1 MTTIFLATL
10 VVLINLFTY
19 SSNYPQGYE
28 IVMHIY
34 YGIIILAGKYSG
46 RVGQAALVALTTIA
60 NWLYVVLYYDQMFVA
75 GVTTVVATVYPLI
88 ALFIARTL
96 RSSALQRDTNVE
108 ELQKLGSR
116 VRDLATLFEVGKAAN
131 AALELDEL
139 FQEIMKILAN
149 RMGVY
154 RGTLRIWQD
163 GKRTGTMGAVFG
175 LTKAELRRGTDS
187 QIHEIQ
193 QKVLDSG
200 QAIGVP
206 HTRKPLQQLDLPDA
220 TSVQSKD
227 SIAFWCIPVIV
238 DERVVATLTV
248 DKASDEFSAQDD
260 LRILT
265 IIASIL
271 GQRVKIQEMIDS
283 LVQSERLATLGKLAT
298 TVAHEV
304 RNPLG
309 GIRGAA
315 QLLELGSESNPET
328 KAYVAVII
336 KEVDRL
342 NRVIEQLLTFGKGR
356 PTNFKRQ
363 NLHEII
369 ENGLSTCQSDFDQNR
384 IRVEYSR
391 WADCPAVV
399 VDADGFTQVLLNLF
413 RNAMES
419 MENGGVLTI
428 QTRCGDVSAAAC
440 ADSEQPLSGAESLE
454 KRSVQIRVQ
463 DTGTGISPDALPHV
477 FDPFYTTK
485 QKGTGL
491 GLAISREVIEEHGGT
506 IEVDAALTHGTAF
519 IISLPL

>member
-1 MTTIFLATL
+1 MKTTFLATL
-10 VVLINLFTY
+10 VVFINLFIY

-34 YGIIILAGKYSG
+34 YGIMILAGKYSG
-46 RVGQAALVALTTIA
+46 RIGQAVLVALTTFA
-60 NWLYVVLYYDQMFVA
+60 NWLYIVLFYDQMYVA
-75 GVTTVVATVYPLI
+75 GVTTVVATVYPFI
-88 ALFIARTL
+88 ALVITRTL
-96 RSSALQRDTNVE
+96 RLSELNRDTNEE
-108 ELQKLGSR
+108 ELQNLGSR
-116 VRDLATLFEVGKAAN
+116 VRDLATLFEVGKSAN

-154 RGTLRIWQD
+154 RGTLRIWHD
-163 GKRTGTMGAVFG
+163 GKRTRTMGAVFG

-238 DERVVATLTV
+238 DEQVAATLTV

-315 QLLELGSESNPET
+315 QLLELESESNPET
-328 KAYVAVII
+328 KACIDVII

-342 NRVIEQLLTFGKGR
+342 NGVIEQLLTFGKGR
-356 PTNFKRQ
+356 PTNFKLH

-369 ENGLSTCQSDFDQNR
+369 ENGLSICQPDFDQNR
-384 IRVEYSR
+384 IRVQYRR
-391 WADCPAVV
+391 WDDCPPVV
-399 VDADGFTQVLLNLF
+399 VDADRLTQVLLNLF
-413 RNAMES
+413 RNAIES
-419 MENGGVLTI
+419 MEKGGVLTI
-428 QTRCGDVSAAAC
+428 QTRSDDGGAAAC
-440 ADSEQPLSGAESLE
+440 AEQPPSGTEASA
-454 KRSVQIRVQ
+454 KRNVQIRVQ
-463 DTGTGISPDALPHV
+463 DSGAGISPDIVPHL
-477 FDPFYTTK
+477 FDPFFTTK

-506 IEVDAALTHGTAF
+506 IEFDAALTHGTAF
-519 IISLPL
+519 IITLPI

>member
-1 MTTIFLATL
+1 MTSIFLASL
-10 VVLINLFTY
+10 VVLINLFIY
-19 SSNYPQGYE
+19 SSHHPQGYE
-28 IVMHIY
+28 IVMHLY
-34 YGIIILAGKYSG
+34 YGIMILAGKYSG
-46 RVGQAALVALTTIA
+46 RYGQGVLVALTTFSY
-60 NWLYVVLYYDQMFVA
+60 WLYIALYYDQMHNA
-75 GVTTVVATVYPLI
+75 GVTTVVATVYPFI
-88 ALFIARTL
+88 ALFIVRTL
-96 RSSALQRDTNVE
+96 RISELQRNTTE
-108 ELQKLGSR
+108 EQLQNLGSQ
-116 VRDLATLFEVGKAAN
+116 VRDLSTLFEVGKAAN
-131 AALELDEL
+131 AAMELDEL
-139 FQEIMKILAN
+139 FQEIMKTLTD

-154 RGTLRIWQD
+154 RGTLRIWKD
-163 GKRTGTMGAVFG
+163 GKRTRTMGAVFG

-193 QKVLDSG
+193 RKVLDSG

-206 HTRKPLQQLDLPDA
+206 HTRKPLRQLDFPDA

-238 DERVVATLTV
+238 DEQVVATLTV
-248 DKASDEFSAQDD
+248 DKASDEFSAEDD

-315 QLLELGSESNPET
+315 QLLELRSESDPET
-328 KAYVAVII
+328 KKYIAIII

-356 PTNFKRQ
+356 PTNFKLH
-363 NLHEII
+363 NLHEIV
-369 ENGLSTCQSDFDQNR
+369 ENSLSICQPDMDQNR
-384 IRVEYSR
+384 IRVEYTH
-391 WADCPAVV
+391 WDDCPLVV
-399 VDADGFTQVLLNLF
+399 VDADGLTQVLLNLF
-413 RNAMES
+413 RNAIES
-419 MENGGVLTI
+419 MQNGGVLTI
-428 QTRCGDVSAAAC
+428 QTQRDDVITSTQTG
-440 ADSEQPLSGAESLE
+440 QPLSETEELE
-454 KRSVQIRVQ
+454 KQTVQIRVQ
-463 DTGTGISPDALPHV
+463 DTGPGISPDVVPYL

-491 GLAISREVIEEHGGT
+491 GLALSHEVIEEHGGT
-506 IEVDAALTHGTAF
+506 IEVDSKLAQGTAF
-519 IISLPL
+519 VIILPI

>member
-1 MTTIFLATL
+1 MTTIFLASL
-10 VVLINLFTY
+10 VALINLFTY
-19 SSNYPQGYE
+19 GSHYPQGYE
-28 IVMHIY
+28 IVMHLY
-34 YGIIILAGKYSG
+34 YGIMILAGKYSG
-46 RVGQAALVALTTIA
+46 RYGQAVLVAQTTFA
-60 NWLYVVLYYDQMFVA
+60 NWLYIVLYYDQMYVP
-75 GVTTVVATVYPLI
+75 GVTTVVATVYPFI
-88 ALFIARTL
+88 ALFITRTL
-96 RSSALQRDTNVE
+96 LLSESQRDTNAE
-108 ELQKLGSR
+108 QLQNLGSR
-116 VRDLATLFEVGKAAN
+116 VRDLAMLFEVGKAAN

-206 HTRKPLQQLDLPDA
+206 HTRKPLQRLDLPDA
-220 TSVQSKD
+220 TSIQSKD

-238 DERVVATLTV
+238 DEQVVATLTV

-315 QLLELGSESNPET
+315 QLLEIGSESDPET
-328 KAYVAVII
+328 EAYIAVII

-356 PTNFKRQ
+356 PTNFKRH
-363 NLHEII
+363 NLQEII
-369 ENGLSTCQSDFDQNR
+369 ENSLSICQLDLDQNR
-384 IRVEYSR
+384 IHVEYSR
-391 WADCPAVV
+391 RDDCPPVIA
-399 VDADGFTQVLLNLF
+399 DADGLTQVLLNLI
-413 RNAMES
+413 RNAIES
-419 MENGGVLTI
+419 MEKGGVLTI
-428 QTRCGDVSAAAC
+428 QTRCDGVVTETHSGKPS
-440 ADSEQPLSGAESLE
+440 SESEESE
-454 KRSVQIRVQ
+454 KKTVQIRVQ
-463 DTGTGISPDALPHV
+463 DTGPGITPDVVPYL

-491 GLAISREVIEEHGGT
+491 GLAISREVIEEHGGS
-506 IEVDAALTHGTAF
+506 IGVDAALTEGAAF
-519 IISLPL
+519 IITLPI

>member
-1 MTTIFLATL
+1 MTSIFLASL

-19 SSNYPQGYE
+19 SSHHPQGYE
-28 IVMHIY
+28 IVMHLY
-34 YGIIILAGKYSG
+34 YGIMILAGKYSG
-46 RVGQAALVALTTIA
+46 RYGQGVLVALTTFA
-60 NWLYVVLYYDQMFVA
+60 NWLYIVLYYDQMFVP
-75 GVTTVVATVYPLI
+75 GVTTVVATVYPFI
-88 ALFIARTL
+88 AFFIARTL
-96 RSSALQRDTNVE
+96 RLSESQQDTTEEQLQN
-108 ELQKLGSR
+108 LGSR
-116 VRDLATLFEVGKAAN
+116 VRDLSTLFEIGKAAN

-139 FQEIMKILAN
+139 FQEIMKTLAD

-154 RGTLRIWQD
+154 RGTLRIWKD
-163 GKRTGTMGAVFG
+163 GKRTRTMGAVFG

-206 HTRKPLQQLDLPDA
+206 HTRKPLRQLDLPDA

-227 SIAFWCIPVIV
+227 PIAFWCIPVIV
-238 DERVVATLTV
+238 DEQVVATLTV
-248 DKASDEFSAQDD
+248 DKASDEFSAGDD

-315 QLLELGSESNPET
+315 QLLQLGSESDPES
-328 KAYVAVII
+328 KEYIAVII

-356 PTNFKRQ
+356 PTNFKLH

-369 ENGLSTCQSDFDQNR
+369 ENSLSISQPDLDQNR
-384 IRVEYSR
+384 IRVEFIR
-391 WADCPAVV
+391 WDDCPLVV
-399 VDADGFTQVLLNLF
+399 VDADGLTQVLLNLL
-413 RNAMES
+413 RNAIES
-419 MENGGVLTI
+419 MEIGGVLTI
-428 QTRCGDVSAAAC
+428 QTQCDDVSTSAHTG
-440 ADSEQPLSGAESLE
+440 QPLSETEELE
-454 KRSVQIRVQ
+454 KQTVQIRVQ
-463 DTGTGISPDALPHV
+463 DTGPGISPDVVPYL

-491 GLAISREVIEEHGGT
+491 GLAISREIIEEHGGT
-506 IEVDAALTHGTAF
+506 IEVDSTLAQGTAF
-519 IISLPL
+519 VITLSI

>member
-1 MTTIFLATL
+1 
-10 VVLINLFTY
+10 
-19 SSNYPQGYE
+19 
-28 IVMHIY
+28 
-34 YGIIILAGKYSG
+34 
-46 RVGQAALVALTTIA
+46 
-60 NWLYVVLYYDQMFVA
+60 
-75 GVTTVVATVYPLI
+75 
-88 ALFIARTL
+88 
-96 RSSALQRDTNVE
+96 
-108 ELQKLGSR
+108 
-116 VRDLATLFEVGKAAN
+116 
-131 AALELDEL
+131 
-139 FQEIMKILAN
+139 
-149 RMGVY
+149 MGVY

-163 GKRTGTMGAVFG
+163 GKRTRTMGAVFG

-206 HTRKPLQQLDLPDA
+206 HTRRPLQHLDLPDA
-220 TSVQSKD
+220 TSIQSKD

-238 DERVVATLTV
+238 DEQVVATLTV
-248 DKASDEFSAQDD
+248 DKASDEYSAKDD

-315 QLLELGSESNPET
+315 QLLELESESDPET
-328 KAYVAVII
+328 KAYIAVII

-356 PTNFKRQ
+356 PTDFKLH

-369 ENGLSTCQSDFDQNR
+369 ENGLSICQHDLDQKR

-391 WADCPAVV
+391 W
-399 VDADGFTQVLLNLF
+399 N
-413 RNAMES
+413 
-419 MENGGVLTI
+419 
-428 QTRCGDVSAAAC
+428 
-440 ADSEQPLSGAESLE
+440 
-454 KRSVQIRVQ
+454 
-463 DTGTGISPDALPHV
+463 
-477 FDPFYTTK
+477 
-485 QKGTGL
+485 
-491 GLAISREVIEEHGGT
+491 
-506 IEVDAALTHGTAF
+506 
-519 IISLPL
+519 

>member
-1 MTTIFLATL
+1 MTTFFLATL
-10 VVLINLFTY
+10 VLLINLFTY
-19 SSNYPQGYE
+19 GSHYPQGYE
-28 IVMHIY
+28 VVMHLY
-34 YGIIILAGKYSG
+34 YGVMILAGKYSG
-46 RVGQAALVALTTIA
+46 RYGQVLLVTQTSFA
-60 NWLYVVLYYDQMFVA
+60 NWLYIVLFYDQMAVP
-75 GVTTVVATVYPLI
+75 GVTTVVATVYPFI

-96 RSSALQRDTNVE
+96 RVSEAQRDSNE
-108 ELQKLGSR
+108 EQLQNLGSR

-139 FQEIMKILAN
+139 FQKIMKILAH

-163 GKRTGTMGAVFG
+163 GKRTRTMGAVFG

-206 HTRKPLQQLDLPDA
+206 HTRKPLHRLDLPDA
-220 TSVQSKD
+220 SSIQSKD

-238 DERVVATLTV
+238 DEQVVATLTV
-248 DKASDEFSAQDD
+248 DKASDEFSAKDD

-265 IIASIL
+265 VIASIL

-315 QLLELGSESNPET
+315 QLLELEGESDPET
-328 KAYVAVII
+328 NAYIAVII

-342 NRVIEQLLTFGKGR
+342 DNVIEQLLTFGKGR
-356 PTNFKRQ
+356 PTNFRQ
-363 NLHEII
+363 HNIHEII
-369 ENGLSTCQSDFDQNR
+369 ENCLTICQPDLDQKR
-384 IRVEYSR
+384 ILVEFIR
-391 WADCPAVV
+391 WVDIPSVV
-399 VDADGFTQVLLNLF
+399 VDADGLTQVLLNLF

-419 MENGGVLTI
+419 MEKGGTMTI
-428 QTRCGDVSAAAC
+428 RTQQADVSTSGSS
-440 ADSEQPLSGAESLE
+440 DSEQPLSENEALE
-454 KRSVQIRVQ
+454 NKGVQIRVQ
-463 DTGTGISPDALPHV
+463 DTGPGISPDVVPYL

-506 IEVDAALTHGTAF
+506 IEVDSTLAEGTAF
-519 IISLPL
+519 IITLPG